1 MNPKLIVILVVILLI
16 IFGGMALTMKRAA
29 DKKRDRTGEAPAI
42 VTPGT
47 DPSATRRVSLT
58 SDY

>member
-29 DKKRDRTGEAPAI
+29 DKKRDRTGEVPA
-42 VTPGT
+42 VVAQP
-47 DPSATRRVSLT
+47 A
-58 SDY
+58 